1 MNKNLLLGMIKTK
14 GETCKEVAD
23 LIGVSRVSFSKKL
36 NEKDGASFTQPE
48 IKKMKNHFGLNPEQ
62 TDSIFFAD

>member
-14 GETCKEVAD
+14 GETCQEVAS
-23 LIGVSRVSFSKKL
+23 LIGMSRVSFSKKL
-36 NEKDGASFTQPE
+36 NEKEGASFTQPE
-48 IKKMKNHFGLNPEQ
+48 IKEIKKHLGLNPEQ

>member
-36 NEKDGASFTQPE
+36 NEKD
-48 IKKMKNHFGLNPEQ
+48 KR
-62 TDSIFFAD
+62 